1 MRIWDDIITDSR
13 GVLSWSVG
21 TQGNGLSVF
30 EVSSSTFSSCFKV
43 LYQRRGISDLR
54 VRNAEDHRAVLE
66 DIAQAA
72 VHAGAVKRVNRVGM
86 DDPHYAIDD
95 DMFRRF
101 AAERGFDWRS

>member
-1 MRIWDDIITDSR
+1 MRIWDDIITDLR

-21 TQGNGLSVF
+21 KQGDGLTVF

-43 LYQRRGISDLR
+43 PYQRRGISDLR
-54 VRNAEDHRAVLE
+54 VRIAEEHRAVLE

-72 VHAGAVKRVNRVGM
+72 AQAGAVKRVNRVGM

-95 DMFRRF
+95 AVFRRF
-101 AAERGFDWRS
+101 AAERGFDWRE

>member
-1 MRIWDDIITDSR
+1 MRIWVDIITDLR

-21 TQGNGLSVF
+21 EQGDGLTVF

-43 LYQRRGISDLR
+43 PYQRRGIADLR
-54 VRNAEDHRAVLE
+54 VRIAEEHRAVLE

-72 VHAGAVKRVNRVGM
+72 AQAGAVKRVNRVGM

-95 DMFRRF
+95 DAFRRF
-101 AAERGFDWRS
+101 AAERGFDWRA

>member
-1 MRIWDDIITDSR
+1 MRIWDDIITDVR

-21 TQGNGLSVF
+21 KQGDGLTVF

-43 LYQRRGISDLR
+43 PYQRRGISDLR
-54 VRNAEDHRAVLE
+54 VRIAEEHRAVLE

-72 VHAGAVKRVNRVGM
+72 AQVGAVKRVNRVGM

-95 DMFRRF
+95 DVFRRF
-101 AAERGFDWRS
+101 AAERGFDWRA